1 MECNACGW
9 IVFLDGSWTWLSP
22 ALMNAV
28 PPLPTPAS
36 VLSISCF
43 LVDYLG
49 TWYALTLDWFEAVC
63 PLLSPLEA
71 EQEKEYGELLDL
83 AAAPPGMP
91 LDVFTRMG
99 YRLVKRGD
107 GYRVNMAH
115 GGALNIQTM
124 RFFPGPP
131 DGPDYP
137 ILVQSLF

>member
-1 MECNACGW
+1 MDRSACGW

-22 ALMNAV
+22 ALTNAM
-28 PPLPTPAS
+28 PLLPIPAS
-36 VLSISCF
+36 VLDISCF

-63 PLLSPLEA
+63 PLLSPLEV
-71 EQEKEYGELLDL
+71 EQEKEYGDLLDL
-83 AAAPPGMP
+83 AAPPPGMP

-99 YRLVKRGD
+99 YRIIKRGD
-107 GYRVNMAH
+107 GAYRANMAH
-115 GGALNIQTM
+115 GGALNLQTL

-131 DGPDYP
+131 QTDYP